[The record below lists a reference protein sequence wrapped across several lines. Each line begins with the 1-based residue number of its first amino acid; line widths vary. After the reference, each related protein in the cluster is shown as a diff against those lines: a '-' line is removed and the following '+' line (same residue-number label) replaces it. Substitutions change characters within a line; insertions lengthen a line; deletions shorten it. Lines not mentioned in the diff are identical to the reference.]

1 MSEKELALWA
11 FAKQIEE
18 SAKAGSL
25 EDCWRYA
32 KMIQDVLTDCVISNG
47 KSVPTEVVAK

>member
-1 MSEKELALWA
+1 MNEKELAIWA

-25 EDCWRYA
+25 EDCRKYA
-32 KMIQDVLTDCVISNG
+32 RIIQDVLTDCAIAVM
-47 KSVPTEVVAK
+47 KTK